1 MKSSI
6 NTPFELLFIFNY
18 LAGNFVITTVP
29 VSFHVVIIRKFLQ
42 LGSTL
47 LCGVSLGLGYEIR
60 KKFGVDSRIVM
71 TFYQGK
77 FLYTERAVNIMM
89 CSTFK
94 DCSYVYSVKAWFFT
108 TYFPPLID

>member
-1 MKSSI
+1 MFLEKDYLEDTTDIEEENCKSKEI
-6 NTPFELLFIFNY
+6 VQEGIDT
-18 LAGNFVITTVP
+18 GNVET
-29 VSFHVVIIRKFLQ
+29 
-42 LGSTL
+42 
-47 LCGVSLGLGYEIR
+47 R